1 MVVFCII
8 QQLDSVVVGTENAR
22 RYFKGVAG
30 NRKQYGELF
39 GIKNMFQLH
48 AGDSTRTMDILK
60 VRTRDI
66 TIDSVSCSSFN
77 VILLALFFLIQLNQ
91 FYLFSVAR

>member
-1 MVVFCII
+1 MVVLFCII

-66 TIDSVSCSSFN
+66 T
-77 VILLALFFLIQLNQ
+77 LLTGYHVQALL
-91 FYLFSVAR
+91 